1 MKIKLREVIGNKGI
15 FIDGDWVESKDQDIN
30 GDVRLIQLADIGEG
44 KFIDRSARFLTKQK
58 AKELNCNYL
67 QQGDILIARMPD
79 PIGRACLFPNIGQTC
94 VTVVDV
100 CIVRVDSDIVDNRWL
115 MWILNSPHFRFQ
127 LTPFLSGTTRQRIS
141 RKNLEQLQIPLPPIA
156 QQRRIASI
164 LDKADEIRRK
174 RQEAIKL
181 TEELGRSL
189 FLDMFGDPVTN
200 PNGWELREL
209 KDVLSIV
216 SGQVDPKSEPYIDM
230 PHIGGENI
238 ESHTNRLIKIQTP
251 RELGLKSGKYLFRPD
266 DVLYSK
272 IRPYLNKVSIPYF
285 EGVCSADIYPL
296 RVKKSEIE
304 QNFLAYLLRSQFFLD
319 YAEKHSTR
327 TNIPKINRPT
337 LLSFQFPCPPMEK
350 QKKFSDECNK
360 VYDVQK
366 SFKQSITESENLF
379 NSLLQRAFKGEL

>member
-1 MKIKLREVIGNKGI
+1 MKKFLLSDICDIQIGRTPSRANPSFWGGKNPWLSISDMGDFRDIYETKECITDLGAETFNGRIVKQGTVLFSFKLSIGKVG
-15 FIDGDWVESKDQDIN
+15 
-30 GDVRLIQLADIGEG
+30 
-44 KFIDRSARFLTKQK
+44 
-58 AKELNCNYL
+58 
-67 QQGDILIARMPD
+67 IARVPLYTNEAIASLEIKD
-79 PIGRACLFPNIGQTC
+79 KSLAWESYLYYVLKCLNFDGKTDRAVMGKT
-94 VTVVDV
+94 
-100 CIVRVDSDIVDNRWL
+100 
-115 MWILNSPHFRFQ
+115 LNKKK
-127 LTPFLSGTTRQRIS
+127 LSQI
-141 RKNLEQLQIPLPPIA
+141 KIPLPLIA
-156 QQRRIASI
+156 EQRRIASI

-360 VYDVQK
+360 VSEVQK
-366 SFKQSITESENLF
+366 SFKKFITESENLF